1 MSSIEDENTRIR
13 ALRDRLEQSI
23 LATIPDTSRNG
34 GRDNRLPNTSN
45 IAFNGCEAEAILLLL
60 DREGICVSSG
70 SACTTG
76 SLTTSHVLTA
86 MGLSSARA
94 KASIRFSLGIYN
106 TAEEVDHLLARLP
119 GVIATARGTVTPSIT
134 RSSSGA
140 PALVSA

>member
-1 MSSIEDENTRIR
+1 
-13 ALRDRLEQSI
+13 
-23 LATIPDTSRNG
+23 
-34 GRDNRLPNTSN
+34 
-45 IAFNGCEAEAILLLL
+45 
-60 DREGICVSSG
+60 
-70 SACTTG
+70 
-76 SLTTSHVLTA
+76 